1 MKKFIVTETQRKY
14 VLTEKVTINGQTT
27 PITVKGTLNLPAGT
41 FATDGKLTT
50 KHVDPYNSQVTDATM
65 ALHES
70 MIAAMNQFLMKES
83 ADYLGER
90 EPDEISHVDAQGRK
104 HVQGRM
110 FLGTESEADGG
121 ADDEKEE
128 EEGGDKY
135 NTIPEVEGYYEQVE
149 EKKDT
154 PFKAKKPAGK
164 TLKSALKGNQAP
176 V

>member
-1 MKKFIVTETQRKY
+1 MSKKFIVTETQRKY
-14 VLTEKVTINGQTT
+14 TLVEKVTINGQTT

-50 KHVDPYNSQVTDATM
+50 KHVDPYNADVTAATM

-121 ADDEKEE
+121 PDDEA
-128 EEGGDKY
+128 EEGEDQY

-149 EKKDT
+149 EKKGT
-154 PFKAKKPAGK
+154 PFKASKPKGK
-164 TLKSALKGNQAP
+164 ALKDVLTGNKAP
-176 V
+176 A